1 MPKAEP
7 PLRKSANRTSGAGKM
22 KPVAFDY
29 VRAVSVGHA
38 VEALAEAGSHAK
50 IIAGGQSLMPM
61 INFRLVKPSVLVDI
75 NRIPD
80 LDTVEVRGD
89 RVRIGALVRH
99 RTTASDPVIR
109 QELPVVHEAMKNVA
123 HMTVRNRGTFC
134 GSVCHADPAA
144 EMPMMT
150 LLLDGVVHIVS
161 PRGERSLEAPEFLAA
176 ALSPPLA
183 PDEVVVGIELKR
195 LPRGAGWAFEEF
207 ARRHGDYALAS
218 GAATVGRKD
227 GLASNVRVVLMGVAD
242 MSSRLPEVEAVLEGS
257 DMSPAVIGEAV
268 RMLRHTVVP
277 NSDLGASADYRRH
290 LGGALASR
298 VLSAAWARAREG
310 VAA

>member
-1 MPKAEP
+1 
-7 PLRKSANRTSGAGKM
+7 M
-22 KPVAFDY
+22 KPAAFDY
-29 VRAVSVGHA
+29 VRADSVGHA
-38 VEALAEAGSHAK
+38 VEALAQARSEAK

-61 INFRLVKPSVLVDI
+61 MNFRLVKPSVLVDI

-99 RTTASDPVIR
+99 RMTASDPVIR

-150 LLLDGVVHIVS
+150 LLLDGVIHIVS
-161 PRGERSLEAPEFLAA
+161 PRGERTLEAQEFLAA
-176 ALSPPLA
+176 ALSPPLD
-183 PDEVVVGIELKR
+183 PDEMVVGIELKR
-195 LPRGAGWAFEEF
+195 LLRGTGWAFEEF

-218 GAATVGRKD
+218 VAATVERRG
-227 GLASNVRVVLMGVAD
+227 GLASNVRVALMGVAD

-257 DMSPAVIGEAV
+257 DMSPAAIDEAV
-268 RMLRHTVVP
+268 GVLRRTVVP
-277 NSDLGASADYRRH
+277 KSDLSASADYRRH
-290 LGGALASR
+290 LGGALGSR
-298 VLSAAWARAREG
+298 VLSAAWARAGEG